1 MILLIEPDKD
11 IRKKL
16 CDLLCRERIIA
27 IGTRSETLEMICRFK
42 NRFNIIIANIN
53 LLHGMIMQGTLFRL
67 CQKLDVDIPPI
78 LGLYSEADESAKS
91 EFQKYFKQYKLIK
104 YDEKNIDFPKL
115 YISEVRGF
123 YPAVIADV
131 NKAKEIWLQKE
142 EPQDF
147 IDPRKW
153 LEEEGFL
160 EPHQKEQT
168 EYNGKEIEE
177 FIPSF
182 EKRIADKEREVVN
195 DENDNIYKDL
205 FLDYKRKYNELLQ
218 YVNELT
224 QLAQN

>member
-1 MILLIEPDKD
+1 
-11 IRKKL
+11 
-16 CDLLCRERIIA
+16 
-27 IGTRSETLEMICRFK
+27 
-42 NRFNIIIANIN
+42 
-53 LLHGMIMQGTLFRL
+53 MQGTLFRL
-67 CQKLDVDIPPI
+67 CQKLDIDIPPI
-78 LGLYSEADESAKS
+78 VGLYSEADESAKS

-142 EPQDF
+142 ESQDL

-160 EPHQKEQT
+160 EPSQKKQT
-168 EYNGKEIEE
+168 EYDGKEIEE
-177 FIPSF
+177 FIPSL
-182 EKRIADKEREVVN
+182 EKMIADEEREMVD
-195 DENDNIYKDL
+195 DENDNNYKDL
-205 FLDYKRKYNELLQ
+205 FLEYKKKYNELLQ
-218 YVNELT
+218 YMNELT